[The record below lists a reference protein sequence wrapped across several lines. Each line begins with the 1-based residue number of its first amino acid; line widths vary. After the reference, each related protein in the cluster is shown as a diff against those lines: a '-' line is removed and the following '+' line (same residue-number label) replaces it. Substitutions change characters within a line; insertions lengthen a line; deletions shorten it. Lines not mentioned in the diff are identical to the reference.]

1 MKSFCNIVAAAAL
14 FGAAAQL
21 RAAFLVN
28 GIDAVVHDTVIT
40 VRDVAD
46 ETQKA
51 KDELQREYNPNDP
64 AQAGILENKIAEA
77 QRDNLKTLMERQ
89 LILHEYKTAGY
100 NLPEKVI
107 DDVVQAEVRSQEDRM
122 VFIKTLEARGTT
134 LERYRQ
140 RLRDN
145 IIERAMREKNVSSVV
160 IISPHKVETYYQEH
174 LESYKLPDRV
184 KLRLIVLNK
193 SSDPDAP
200 RAKELADEILG
211 KINAG
216 ASFVDMATLYS
227 DDKLHQQG
235 GDRGWVQKGEL
246 RVELDTAAF
255 SLKPG
260 QRSGVIETP
269 EACYLTQVDGLE
281 KAHYSPLS
289 EVRGQIEKD
298 LQDRERTRLQQQWL
312 EKLRKKTFSRIYD

>member
-1 MKSFCNIVAAAAL
+1 M
-14 FGAAAQL
+14 
-21 RAAFLVN
+21 
-28 GIDAVVHDTVIT
+28 VHDTVIT
-40 VRDVAD
+40 VRDVTD
-46 ETQKA
+46 ETRKA
-51 KDELQREYNPNDP
+51 EAELEREYNPNDP
-64 AQAGILENKIAEA
+64 AQRDVFENKLAEA
-77 QRDNLKTLMERQ
+77 EKDNLKTLVERQ

-107 DDVVQAEVRSQEDRM
+107 DDVVQAEVRSQGDRM
-122 VFIKTLEARGTT
+122 VFIKTLEAQGTT
-134 LERYRQ
+134 LDRYRQ
-140 RLRDN
+140 RIRDN
-145 IIERAMREKNVSSVV
+145 IIERAMRDKNVSSM
-160 IISPHKVETYYQEH
+160 IIVSPHKVETYYQAH
-174 LESYKLPDRV
+174 RDSYKLPDRV

-193 SSDPDAP
+193 SSDPNDLDAP
-200 RAKELADEILG
+200 RTKELAAEILA

-269 EACYLTQVDGLE
+269 EACYLTQVDGVE
-281 KAHYSPLS
+281 KAHYSPLG
-289 EVRGQIEKD
+289 EVRSQIEKD
-298 LQDRERTRLQQQWL
+298 LQDRERARLQQQWL
-312 EKLRKKTFSRIYD
+312 AKLRKKTFVSYMTGQ